1 MGTRLN
7 TDISYLQYHY
17 RGEVTGENDCLN
29 MCGVRSSEDIGA
41 FVLQQTLTLQHT
53 ITVLHNKSFQKVER
67 ENWCMNENDNNYKFQ
82 WT

>member
-67 ENWCMNENDNNYKFQ
+67 ENWCINENDNNYKFQ